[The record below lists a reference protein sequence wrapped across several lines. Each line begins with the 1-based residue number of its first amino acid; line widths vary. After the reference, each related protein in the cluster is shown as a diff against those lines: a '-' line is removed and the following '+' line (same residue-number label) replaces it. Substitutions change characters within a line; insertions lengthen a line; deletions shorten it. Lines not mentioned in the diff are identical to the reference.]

1 MEGFGFGEGEPV
13 FAVGCVDAVWESAL
27 GEDFAGAVEGVVEVC
42 VTGDA
47 EFVTHLA
54 DGGFDGFSE
63 GVGVEIEM
71 EGDGAGFDD
80 QVAEGL
86 DGFAFT
92 DDES

>member
-1 MEGFGFGEGEPV
+1 
-13 FAVGCVDAVWESAL
+13 
-27 GEDFAGAVEGVVEVC
+27 
-42 VTGDA
+42 
-47 EFVTHLA
+47 LA